1 MRAIRLP
8 IVAAVLVAPVA
19 VQLASAQEVCVQCEG
34 PVSRYRC
41 TIAEA
46 DKVGQFKG
54 RGKAMEY
61 VCVTELARIG
71 RHERCRVNRDAGNVC
86 LGEQRVLSL
95 SGPSEA
101 PTEAA
106 ANGAVEAGEGGR
118 AKNEPPRTLVEAARN
133 TVDLSKKTA
142 KDAGDQIGQ
151 AGEAVGGAVKKTWN
165 CLVTLFS
172 AC

>member
-1 MRAIRLP
+1 MCAIRLP
-8 IVAAVLVAPVA
+8 IAAAALVVA
-19 VQLASAQEVCVQCEG
+19 VAVPPAAAQEVCVQCDG
-34 PVSRYRC
+34 PMGRYRC
-41 TIAEA
+41 TIAEL

-54 RGKAMEY
+54 RAKAMEY

-71 RHERCRVNRDAGNVC
+71 RHERCRVNRDAGSVC

-95 SGPSEA
+95 SGPSAA
-101 PTEAA
+101 PAETA
-106 ANGAVEAGEGGR
+106 ANGAVPAEDGGR

-133 TVDLSKKTA
+133 TMDLSKKTA
-142 KDAGDQIGQ
+142 KDAGDQISQ

-172 AC
+172 GC